1 MDGRPGPRHLLRGV
15 LDIPPAAVEAND
27 DGARRVCWRAEAAGS
42 LVGEAMLGTE
52 RLERGILQRLHLD
65 LHLIDAMSHMEII
78 EKSCERRRVESLN
91 KIIVDGFS
99 V

>member
-1 MDGRPGPRHLLRGV
+1 MLRGV

-27 DGARRVCWRAEAAGS
+27 DGARRVRWRAKAAGS

-65 LHLIDAMSHMEII
+65 LHLIDAMSHMEKNRKNLASDA
-78 EKSCERRRVESLN
+78 ELN
-91 KIIVDGFS
+91 H
-99 V
+99 

>member
-1 MDGRPGPRHLLRGV
+1 MLRGV
-15 LDIPPAAVEAND
+15 LDTPPAAVEAND

-65 LHLIDAMSHMEII
+65 LHLIDAMSHI
-78 EKSCERRRVESLN
+78 EKEEKNLASDVELN
-91 KIIVDGFS
+91 Q
-99 V
+99 

>member
-65 LHLIDAMSHMEII
+65 LHLIDAMSHMEKNRQYLASDA
-78 EKSCERRRVESLN
+78 ELN
-91 KIIVDGFS
+91 H
-99 V
+99 